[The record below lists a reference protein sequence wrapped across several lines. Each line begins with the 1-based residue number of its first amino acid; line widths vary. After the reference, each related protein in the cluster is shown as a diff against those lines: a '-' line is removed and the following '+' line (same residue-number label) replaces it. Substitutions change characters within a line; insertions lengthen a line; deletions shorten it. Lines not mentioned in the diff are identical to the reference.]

1 MKKQNL
7 AKKELEQLCLEDH
20 ILIERRDQISNAFFY
35 LPNLEK
41 IGIMIQDFDFLVEG
55 AARGRAINE
64 ISKIEKYLFQN
75 EGNPDAQYKYLASAY
90 SDASMFIESKR
101 DLLSDRRSENWKYLF
116 INYFSLEDI
125 YFYFHK
131 DVPASAFFRSHNI
144 FRELVE
150 LNYYLKLMEYLRSQ
164 VMLVIP
170 IDEEK
175 EIPVKLDNLDLK
187 LFLLHEMGVLDILQK
202 RIREDFYN
210 NTARLLCT
218 WLGEKPVQWKT
229 ISKKLK
235 SIYIQDEENILNN
248 ADLQSRMKDIF
259 FHYKI
264 DSTD

>member
-1 MKKQNL
+1 MKKQSL
-7 AKKELEQLCLEDH
+7 AKKELERLCLEEH

-41 IGIMIQDFDFLVEG
+41 IGIMIHDFDFLVEG

-64 ISKIEKYLFQN
+64 ISKIEKYLFDN

-90 SDASMFIESKR
+90 SSASMYIESKK

-125 YFYFHK
+125 YNYFHK
-131 DVPASAFFRSHNI
+131 VQPASTFFRPHKI
-144 FRELVE
+144 YTDLVE

-175 EIPVKLDNLDLK
+175 EIPVKLDSIDLK
-187 LFLLHEMGVLDILQK
+187 LFFLHELGFLDMLQK

-210 NTARLLCT
+210 HAAKLLT
-218 WLGEKPVQWKT
+218 TLLGEKPVQWKV
-229 ISKKLK
+229 ISRKLK
-235 SIYIQDEENILNN
+235 SLYIADDESILNN
-248 ADLQSRMKDIF
+248 PDLQSKMKDIF
-259 FHYKI
+259 FNYKI
-264 DSTD
+264 DLHD